1 MEKEIRITYNCC
13 VEQIKLNKQKE
24 KQRAV
29 AMFGGP
35 KKEDGRSAKIVS
47 HKTVNSKSSTSSSA
61 KRDKNEAH
69 VSTLPSNPDV
79 KAVSSIS
86 ISRKGESD
94 GRMPE
99 TDPDEEPSFVEKH
112 KDVLLCVLAGV
123 VGSALIFQATPRRW

>member
-1 MEKEIRITYNCC
+1 M
-13 VEQIKLNKQKE
+13 NKQKE

-35 KKEDGRSAKIVS
+35 KKGDGRSGKTMS
-47 HKTVNSKSSTSSSA
+47 HKSVNSKSSISSSA

-86 ISRKGESD
+86 ISRKGES
-94 GRMPE
+94 GCRKPE
-99 TDPDEEPSFVEKH
+99 TDPNEEPSFVEKH

-123 VGSALIFQATPRRW
+123 VGSALIFQATTRRW